1 VELWLVGLKSLGLLV
16 QRMDHW
22 AKHSGLIECVRVLL
36 NLTAASFAHPTK
48 DLGAQSHPRRLPG
61 QETCSLHPA
70 ALSRAGSEGVVFV
83 RFFVANPLFGA
94 FFFFVPRSHNLIV
107 HFEDVCR
114 SEQML
119 GVAFAHLGHPGCL

>member
-1 VELWLVGLKSLGLLV
+1 
-16 QRMDHW
+16 
-22 AKHSGLIECVRVLL
+22 VRVLL

-94 FFFFVPRSHNLIV
+94 FFSFSCSVLIIWS
-107 HFEDVCR
+107 FISR
-114 SEQML
+114 M
-119 GVAFAHLGHPGCL
+119 FAGLSRC